1 MNQRPPS
8 CDRPVCARGHAG
20 RARAAGRGFTLIELL
35 VVIAIIA
42 LLIAMLLP
50 ALGQARAAGKQTV
63 CLANLNQLG
72 QALVHYQAGNKGY
85 FPGHHTWQGPTY
97 IVWPPRL
104 RIHTGGVMKV
114 FNCPSVTSE
123 FNWVR
128 ESKANMKEEY
138 GYDENEKRLN
148 NKSGFSYGYND
159 WGVQEFTIPHLGLG
173 GWIGHKDYG
182 EVKETRVAFPAE
194 LVMLADSKSDF
205 NWDTALDPSDAADA
219 EWPSPRHAGGSN
231 FVWGDGHASAKK
243 QRDMV
248 APTPQARRLWNND
261 GKAHEEYW
269 Q

>member
-1 MNQRPPS
+1 MDQSPPS
-8 CDRPVCARGHAG
+8 CERPDSPCDRAR
-20 RARAAGRGFTLIELL
+20 RTRAAGRGFTLIELL

-42 LLIAMLLP
+42 LLIAILLP
-50 ALGQARAAGKQTV
+50 ALGQARDAGRQTV
-63 CLANLNQLG
+63 CLANLSQLG
-72 QALVHYQAGNKGY
+72 QALVHYQAANKGY

-104 RIHTGGVMKV
+104 RFQLNGVMKV
-114 FNCPSVTSE
+114 FNCPSVLPE
-123 FNWVR
+123 FTWQRVY
-128 ESKANMKEEY
+128 KANTKAEY

-148 NKSGFSYGYND
+148 NVSGFSYGYND
-159 WGVQEFTIPHLGLG
+159 WGVMEFTVPHLGLG
-173 GWIGHKDYG
+173 GWVGHKDFG
-182 EVKETRVAFPAE
+182 EVKDTRVVFPSE
-194 LVMLADSKSDF
+194 MVMLADSKSDF

-248 APTPQARRLWNND
+248 APTLEARRKWNND
-261 GKAHEEYW
+261 GKPHEEYW